1 MDDLDKA
8 LERLERSIDALETCL
23 VRGMRAGG
31 PAGNGADPALAAER
45 DRLEAEVER
54 LQAAARRDA
63 ELRSEAAEAVKAAL
77 ADLRALM
84 PEDRAHG

>member
-8 LERLERSIDALETCL
+8 LERLERSIDALETSL
-23 VRGMRAGG
+23 VRGARRGG
-31 PAGNGADPALAAER
+31 PAGDGPLAAER
-45 DRLEAEVER
+45 DRLAAEVER
-54 LQAAARRDA
+54 LKAAARRDA